1 MYNITFVIRGIEL
14 KETLRKIE
22 DDILLELDI
31 VSSIPKYGVKYSGEL
46 FNFNYYEKI
55 SKRYI
60 RISDLAEKGWIKIEL
75 NFFSN
80 AKGIWEYR
88 ILPYQGYQDTY
99 KMMKQKNPNARIVF
113 DKVIVTKI
121 PRLQIPTV

>member
-31 VSSIPKYGVKYSGEL
+31 VSSIPKYAVKYSGEL
-46 FNFNYYEKI
+46 INFNYYEKI

-60 RISDLAEKGWIKIEL
+60 RISDLAEKG
-75 NFFSN
+75 
-80 AKGIWEYR
+80 
-88 ILPYQGYQDTY
+88 
-99 KMMKQKNPNARIVF
+99 
-113 DKVIVTKI
+113 
-121 PRLQIPTV
+121 